1 MNQPLFALILLLIY
15 YVFAFLYDKK
25 QSKSTVTNIAPI
37 EQKITAQ
44 NIPND
49 FAITT
54 NNISQITFGSI
65 GKEVK
70 ETIKI
75 MEFEDFNSE
84 GERYSYLNNINHV
97 KQLGLEDE
105 QLDMASKTPMEF
117 DDIVNHLN

>member
-1 MNQPLFALILLLIY
+1 MNQPLFALLLLLIY

-25 QSKSTVTNIAPI
+25 RSNSIVINQAPK
-37 EQKITAQ
+37 EAKIVPH

-65 GKEVK
+65 AKEVK

-84 GERYSYLNNINHV
+84 GERYAYLNNINLV
-97 KQLGLEDE
+97 KHLGLEDD